1 MDRLE
6 LARRL
11 FGDGV
16 EGTSTFHP
24 AETQTYIG
32 KAVSDSADG
41 LVRVDIGNST
51 TEDGEEGI
59 EVATTV
65 SVKEGEE
72 VYVTAVGGTVAKSY
86 YVSGVVGLGDETNS
100 RITAI
105 ETDYVKAT
113 MLEADLAEIGVLT
126 ADSAV
131 ISELQAETAK
141 VENVTAAQLEAST
154 AYIGALQTGNVTA
167 QNIIADKA
175 KLAQIDTAQITA
187 DHAVINALDSNYAKI
202 DLANVSNAWID
213 DGVIRDAAI
222 GDAQIADISA
232 NKLTAG
238 TINGSVI
245 NVTNLNATNITT
257 GTINGQ
263 RLGEGSISLSKL
275 SESVYTEGEVDSI
288 VSNLNDRI
296 DSAIETYTATAV
308 PTLSNYPASSWDT
321 DDEKAEHVGD
331 ICYVLNAGSETDGY
345 TYRFAYDNST
355 STYQW
360 VLIKDNQVTAALQ
373 RLVDAEGDIDGLQSF
388 QSDTSVWISDTDEA
402 LNVIRNN
409 HTSLTTVVN
418 KTIVET
424 VQLWYSKANTTA
436 PAKPTSQVT
445 STLTSGGAW
454 RTVVPS
460 YSTSYPNYFYCY
472 QWKYADGTYG
482 WSSVTRD
489 IAMGEA
495 QSTSRTAASDAAS
508 AATTANSNIKSNVQL
523 WYTKQTSTAPSKP
536 SAHVTTNNAGTA
548 NAWNLAVPTYNAT
561 YPHYFYC
568 YEYQLG
574 NGTYGW
580 TNVVYDSAMT
590 ESQERARTAVSNAAT
605 AQTTAEGA
613 ATAASNAQATANS
626 NIKSSVQLW
635 YSKDNETAPS
645 KPTAQVTSTS
655 TSGGGWRT
663 VVPTYSSSYPYYY
676 YCYQYQMGD
685 GTYKWS
691 DVVYDRATTESQSTA
706 RATASSLSNYIT
718 TNDGALAALKSQ
730 VDGQLEVWYGNADPT
745 ASNLPASGW
754 DSDQK
759 TAHSGDLYYN
769 VSDGTVWQWSGS
781 SWTELPDDAA
791 AAALN
796 AAHDAQATADG
807 KRRIFTATPTV
818 PYDIG
823 DLWVNGSEVKYATVK
838 KTESQSY
845 AASDWSLTATD
856 DTAANAAQAT
866 ADKNVKTSV
875 QLWYTKANEEAP
887 AKPSAKVT
895 SNSTSGGG
903 WRIVVPSYNASYPKY
918 FYCYQ
923 YELADGTYTWSDVV
937 FDRATTENEA
947 NAHSALTQLTTKV
960 DTQTF
965 NDLSDTVSE
974 HTRNITTLTTTTQ
987 QMTQKVEFIE
997 GDYKPNIYHTT
1008 DGTSGTNGIFHLAT
1022 ITVNDAYASQAIAM
1036 TCMHRNSSK
1045 TEILIAFNNVNG
1057 TDPGIKF
1064 VRYTGSMVVYMD
1076 RESAGV
1082 YRLWVTKAES
1092 YDSLS
1097 VTEFEYGSYMSARI
1111 SWEWTKDQVSSVED
1125 LNEGYVTG
1133 QQLADGQLS
1142 SNFAT
1147 SSQLTI
1153 VSNTVNT
1160 VSQTADSNLQK
1171 ISNLTTTLGTNADGT
1186 TNVNDIVH
1194 RESALEQDLDGF
1206 RATVSETYSTKT
1218 DTATAK
1224 SEAINAAN
1232 TYTDNAIDD
1241 IEIGGRNLLLWSG
1254 DANHSPVTRWNSQNN
1269 VTSMSYDS
1277 TYDAFKYVT
1286 PSDAGNQNNG
1296 MGINTNSDGWMNS
1309 YGRSQIVNGSSYVF
1323 SIDVMG
1329 TLSSGNPMTMKIFY
1343 SSSTGDWNSTP
1354 SQSVNVTGKVK
1365 SDSFTRVSVNF
1376 TLPSTRTEGTRI
1388 VLSLGAKG
1396 ATFYVKNP
1404 KLELGNKPTDWTPAP
1419 EDMATGAEVS
1429 AIETRVSTNETSIEQ
1444 NKTDIA
1450 LKANSS
1456 DVYTKS
1462 ATDGLI
1468 STEVTNRN
1476 AAIQT
1481 ATDGIRSEVS
1491 ETYATKTEVR
1501 RTDSGSGTFITS
1513 DDAAN
1518 LPLLSLTVHGKSVQD
1533 GTPSPSS
1540 PVEIQSVEGRNL
1552 SPFFSHDITDVYSAS
1567 TNPNGYWFWFSTEAT
1582 WTQKDDGWVHVE
1594 YSNTGSSAV
1603 YPNCIV
1609 QQVPALK
1616 NGASYTFLV
1625 EIANAT
1631 INGDVKF
1638 SPNGSAGST
1647 VAYLNNVTAFSIAN
1661 NSTYYKSITAKS
1673 DFSGCNRF
1681 ACSYFNVPAGGSISL
1696 DLRISIYE
1704 GGYAGAYQPYQSI
1717 TAAITGKNLLDLAR
1731 AAGGTSH
1738 GITVTPN
1745 GDGTF
1750 GLVGTATSSDV
1761 NVWLAGTYNA
1771 SAPTLFTLPAGTYT
1785 VTDCALFKGTSRVF
1799 HAEIGSSQT
1808 VTLTAATP
1816 ITGIRAPSAVNGKT
1830 YDTTIKPQL
1839 EYSSDASDYAP
1850 YTDASAFIPLQD
1862 HALRSLPDGTDDTLE
1877 VDGEGNVTLTQ
1888 RVGSYT
1894 ITGSESIQAS
1904 AALGSHYRV
1913 QLRVLDSQLAKTYD
1927 DNGGQG
1933 STNGYCSA
1941 APFYAHY
1948 SQQSVHAYTDGRS
1961 IFIFAQAST
1970 AADALAAFA
1979 GATAYYPL
1987 ATPQTI
1993 SLGKID
1999 LPSLPSPSFSMH
2011 VDASV
2016 TPNIDAEWWTQ
2027 GGEEVGSVYQRTSE
2041 LEQDAHGFTL
2051 RMDGIDGDLSDLSG
2065 DLSDLSGDLSDLS
2078 KDAVLKSKDTWT
2090 AWMDVGTDS
2099 NNDPYLTMGQSGN
2112 AFESRLTN
2120 RYMSFN
2126 EGTVELMRLSGEDGV
2141 RADTIRSKYV
2151 YIGSWILEQ
2160 LDNGDM
2166 AIKLVGQSSS

>member
-1 MDRLE
+1 MTRTLNDLADLLYSDRRAE
-6 LARRL
+6 IDENPDS
-11 FGDGV
+11 GH
-16 EGTSTFHP
+16 TSTVYGT
-24 AETQTYIG
+24 AM
-32 KAVSDSADG
+32 SDSANG
-41 LVRVDIGNST
+41 LVVVKLSDDATQAG
-51 TEDGEEGI
+51 GYEGI
-59 EVATTV
+59 DETGVELPTVVNVHDGDEVI
-65 SVKEGEE
+65 
-72 VYVTAVGGTVAKSY
+72 VTLVGGKLKTPF
-86 YVSGVVGLGDETNS
+86 VSGVVGIGDETNS

-131 ISELQAETAK
+131 ISEIQAETAK

-175 KLAQIDTAQITA
+175 KLAQIDTSQITA
-187 DHAVINALDSNYAKI
+187 DHAVINTLDSNYAKI

-355 STYQW
+355 GTYQW

-445 STLTSGGAW
+445 STSTSGGAW

-536 SAHVTTNNAGTA
+536 NAHVTTNNAGTA

-605 AQTTAEGA
+605 AQTAAEGA
-613 ATAASNAQATANS
+613 ATAASNAQNTAN
-626 NIKSSVQLW
+626 
-635 YSKDNETAPS
+635 
-645 KPTAQVTSTS
+645 
-655 TSGGGWRT
+655 
-663 VVPTYSSSYPYYY
+663 
-676 YCYQYQMGD
+676 
-685 GTYKWS
+685 
-691 DVVYDRATTESQSTA
+691 
-706 RATASSLSNYIT
+706 
-718 TNDGALAALKSQ
+718 
-730 VDGQLEVWYGNADPT
+730 
-745 ASNLPASGW
+745 
-754 DSDQK
+754 
-759 TAHSGDLYYN
+759 
-769 VSDGTVWQWSGS
+769 
-781 SWTELPDDAA
+781 
-791 AAALN
+791 
-796 AAHDAQATADG
+796 
-807 KRRIFTATPTV
+807 
-818 PYDIG
+818 
-823 DLWVNGSEVKYATVK
+823 
-838 KTESQSY
+838 
-845 AASDWSLTATD
+845 
-856 DTAANAAQAT
+856 
-866 ADKNVKTSV
+866 KNVKTSI

-895 SNSTSGGG
+895 SDSTSGGG
-903 WRIVVPSYNASYPKY
+903 WRTVVPSYNASYPKY

-965 NDLSDTVSE
+965 NDLTDTVSE

-987 QMTQKVEFIE
+987 QMTQKIDNISVGGRNLIWDSTWKSTNERWSDWGAAGTTTREIVEID
-997 GDYKPNIYHTT
+997 GKRWLHVASSAQYQGWQQAPNKRNGSGELVAGEEVTLSFVARAASPTSVSVVGFHWLKY
-1008 DGTSGTNGIFHLAT
+1008 DGKIVSQSWNAWTIPVEAT
-1022 ITVNDAYASQAIAM
+1022 RFKRTYTVPSEATGFNVMVGSNIAADV
-1036 TCMHRNSSK
+1036 
-1045 TEILIAFNNVNG
+1045 E
-1057 TDPGIKF
+1057 
-1064 VRYTGSMVVYMD
+1064 
-1076 RESAGV
+1076 
-1082 YRLWVTKAES
+1082 LWVADLKLEKGNVAT
-1092 YDSLS
+1092 D
-1097 VTEFEYGSYMSARI
+1097 
-1111 SWEWTKDQVSSVED
+1111 WTPAPED
-1125 LNEGYVTG
+1125 MATG
-1133 QQLADGQLS
+1133 A
-1142 SNFAT
+1142 
-1147 SSQLTI
+1147 QLTT

-1194 RESALEQDLDGF
+1194 RESALEQDLSGF
-1206 RATVSETYSTKT
+1206 KSTVSETYATKDALSAET
-1218 DTATAK
+1218 TARTTAIQQTT
-1224 SEAINAAN
+1224 EA
-1232 TYTDNAIDD
+1232 
-1241 IEIGGRNLLLWSG
+1241 
-1254 DANHSPVTRWNSQNN
+1254 
-1269 VTSMSYDS
+1269 
-1277 TYDAFKYVT
+1277 
-1286 PSDAGNQNNG
+1286 
-1296 MGINTNSDGWMNS
+1296 
-1309 YGRSQIVNGSSYVF
+1309 
-1323 SIDVMG
+1323 
-1329 TLSSGNPMTMKIFY
+1329 
-1343 SSSTGDWNSTP
+1343 
-1354 SQSVNVTGKVK
+1354 
-1365 SDSFTRVSVNF
+1365 
-1376 TLPSTRTEGTRI
+1376 
-1388 VLSLGAKG
+1388 
-1396 ATFYVKNP
+1396 
-1404 KLELGNKPTDWTPAP
+1404 
-1419 EDMATGAEVS
+1419 
-1429 AIETRVSTNETSIEQ
+1429 
-1444 NKTDIA
+1444 IA

-1456 DVYTKS
+1456 DVYTKT

-1501 RTDSGSGTFITS
+1501 RTDAGSGTVVTS

-1518 LPLLSLTVHGKSVQD
+1518 LPPLSITIHGKSVQD
-1533 GTPSPSS
+1533 GAPSPSS
-1540 PVEIQSVEGRNL
+1540 PVEIKSVEAPNL
-1552 SPFFSHDITDVYSAS
+1552 APFFSVPFDDFYNADTNPDGYWNGLSGGITDC
-1567 TNPNGYWFWFSTEAT
+1567 T
-1582 WTQKDDGWVHVE
+1582 TQLADGWAHVE
-1594 YSNTGSSAV
+1594 FDNTSGTGTRWMNFNAVPDLTLKTNTSYMFITEVRNLVTTPTSSN
-1603 YPNCIV
+1603 
-1609 QQVPALK
+1609 
-1616 NGASYTFLV
+1616 NGA
-1625 EIANAT
+1625 T
-1631 INGDVKF
+1631 IVACSSNSDAIKGQF
-1638 SPNGSAGST
+1638 NGSANSGILTKDVVSLSMATSRSSFDGCATRFRSYLQFTAGCKASFDFRLSVYETSNHAAYSPFGSISVNT
-1647 VAYLNNVTAFSIAN
+1647 SGRNIFGGPYINSSINTTTGA
-1661 NSTYYKSITAKS
+1661 ITASNTTNYTSRMMHVTNSAATILVEDK
-1673 DFSGCNRF
+1673 GE
-1681 ACSYFNVPAGGSISL
+1681 YGGSINFACYDS
-1696 DLRISIYE
+1696 D
-1704 GGYAGAYQPYQSI
+1704 GAFLGFCQPLY
-1717 TAAITGKNLLDLAR
+1717 
-1731 AAGGTSH
+1731 
-1738 GITVTPN
+1738 
-1745 GDGTF
+1745 F
-1750 GLVGTATSSDV
+1750 
-1761 NVWLAGTYNA
+1761 
-1771 SAPTLFTLPAGTYT
+1771 
-1785 VTDCALFKGTSRVF
+1785 
-1799 HAEIGSSQT
+1799 GSSMT
-1808 VTLTAATP
+1808 VPYRHKMDLLTNTASIIATGYYASGAALLNTAKVA
-1816 ITGIRAPSAVNGKT
+1816 I
-1830 YDTTIKPQL
+1830 YDGDVDYPY
-1839 EYSSDASDYAP
+1839 EPYSPVDIS
-1850 YTDASAFIPLQD
+1850 IPLQGNSVCATPSFGD
-1862 HALRSLPDGTDDTLE
+1862 LLE
-1877 VDGEGNVTLTQ
+1877 VDSEGNATLTKNM
-1888 RVGSYT
+1888 GSYT
-1894 ITGSESIQAS
+1894 ITGDETVTNGTV
-1904 AALGSHYRV
+1904 LGNYRRGV
-1913 QLRVLDSQLAKTYD
+1913 LRVLDGEKASKTDLEQGGAGAKS
-1927 DNGGQG
+1927 GLC
-1933 STNGYCSA
+1933 TNAEYLVGYSVN
-1941 APFYAHY
+1941 
-1948 SQQSVHAYTDGRS
+1948 SVHVYTHVNSIYLFAVAASDADLLSAYT
-1961 IFIFAQAST
+1961 
-1970 AADALAAFA
+1970 
-1979 GATAYYPL
+1979 GATIYYPL

-1999 LPSLPSPSFSMH
+1999 LPSLPSPSFYAH

-2016 TPNIDAEWWTQ
+2016 TPTLDAEWWTQ
-2027 GGEEVGSVYQRTSE
+2027 GGEEVGSVYQRASA
-2041 LEQDAHGFTL
+2041 LEQNAEGL
-2051 RMDGIDGDLSDLSG
+2051 SVRMMGLET
-2065 DLSDLSGDLSDLS
+2065 
-2078 KDAVLKSKDTWT
+2078 DAVRKSKDEWT
-2090 AWMDVGTDS
+2090 AWLDVGTDS
-2099 NNDPYLTMGQSGN
+2099 GNNPFLAMGQSGN
-2112 AFESRLTN
+2112 DLNSRL
-2120 RYMSFN
+2120 SN
-2126 EGTVELMRLSGEDGV
+2126 ESMGFYNGTEELMKLSGAEGV
-2141 RADTIRSKYV
+2141 KADTVRTKRV
-2151 YIGSWILEQ
+2151 YIGSWILEE
-2160 LDNGDM
+2160 LDSGDM
-2166 AIKLVGQSSS
+2166 AIKLVGGGA

>member
-131 ISELQAETAK
+131 ITEIQAETAK

-187 DHAVINALDSNYAKI
+187 DHAVINTLDSNYAKI

-263 RLGEGSISLSKL
+263 RLGEGSIALSKL

-321 DDEKAEHVGD
+321 NDKKAEHVGD

-355 STYQW
+355 GTYQW

-402 LNVIRNN
+402 LNLIRSN

-445 STLTSGGAW
+445 STSTSGGAW

-495 QSTSRTAASDAAS
+495 QSTSRTAASNAAS

-574 NGTYGW
+574 DGTYGW

-605 AQTTAEGA
+605 AQTAAEGA
-613 ATAASNAQATANS
+613 ANAASNAQNTAN
-626 NIKSSVQLW
+626 
-635 YSKDNETAPS
+635 
-645 KPTAQVTSTS
+645 
-655 TSGGGWRT
+655 
-663 VVPTYSSSYPYYY
+663 
-676 YCYQYQMGD
+676 
-685 GTYKWS
+685 
-691 DVVYDRATTESQSTA
+691 
-706 RATASSLSNYIT
+706 
-718 TNDGALAALKSQ
+718 
-730 VDGQLEVWYGNADPT
+730 
-745 ASNLPASGW
+745 
-754 DSDQK
+754 
-759 TAHSGDLYYN
+759 
-769 VSDGTVWQWSGS
+769 
-781 SWTELPDDAA
+781 
-791 AAALN
+791 
-796 AAHDAQATADG
+796 
-807 KRRIFTATPTV
+807 
-818 PYDIG
+818 
-823 DLWVNGSEVKYATVK
+823 
-838 KTESQSY
+838 
-845 AASDWSLTATD
+845 
-856 DTAANAAQAT
+856 
-866 ADKNVKTSV
+866 KNVKTSI
-875 QLWYTKANEEAP
+875 QLWYTKDNETAP

-895 SNSTSGGG
+895 SDSTSGGG
-903 WRIVVPSYNASYPKY
+903 WRTVVPSYNASYPKY

-960 DTQTF
+960 DVETF
-965 NDLSDTVSE
+965 NDLTDTVSE

-987 QMTQKVEFIE
+987 QMTQKIDNISVGGRNLLKFTGSPKLYATNISSEAAEYRRGWTTWGRLAETVLTEEGVKHTADGNGQSGIVVPLIYDGAVSGGDELVLSFDYRCNSSSWGALYLLYHSGGNASVEESSWAPTTVSETEWAHHSTNVKFAKTGSVAYGILLPYSNVSGNWFEIRNGSLKLERGNVATDWTPAVEDSPENIPNLTPYFSHDLTDVYNETGNPNGYWLNIQGGYTQLEDGWAHYERDNTSSAPRTWDYARIRPLDNIVPDGVYTALIE
-997 GDYKPNIYHTT
+997 VRNAVVTGSTVRVSWGANDYSQFGHVSPSAIYEIPVGATDSAEFRVVLRAKELTDTMTTAGQFVVNSVDAGDSVAMDIRVSLYEGAYMGPYKPYVDQTV
-1008 DGTSGTNGIFHLAT
+1008 GTKL
-1022 ITVNDAYASQAIAM
+1022 
-1036 TCMHRNSSK
+1036 
-1045 TEILIAFNNVNG
+1045 
-1057 TDPGIKF
+1057 
-1064 VRYTGSMVVYMD
+1064 
-1076 RESAGV
+1076 
-1082 YRLWVTKAES
+1082 VT
-1092 YDSLS
+1092 
-1097 VTEFEYGSYMSARI
+1097 
-1111 SWEWTKDQVSSVED
+1111 
-1125 LNEGYVTG
+1125 
-1133 QQLADGQLS
+1133 
-1142 SNFAT
+1142 
-1147 SSQLTI
+1147 

-1160 VSQTADSNLQK
+1160 VSQKADSNIQK

-1194 RESALEQDLDGF
+1194 RESALEQDLDSF
-1206 RATVSETYSTKT
+1206 KSTVSETYATKNDLSAET
-1218 DTATAK
+1218 TARTTAIRQTT
-1224 SEAINAAN
+1224 EA
-1232 TYTDNAIDD
+1232 
-1241 IEIGGRNLLLWSG
+1241 
-1254 DANHSPVTRWNSQNN
+1254 
-1269 VTSMSYDS
+1269 
-1277 TYDAFKYVT
+1277 
-1286 PSDAGNQNNG
+1286 
-1296 MGINTNSDGWMNS
+1296 
-1309 YGRSQIVNGSSYVF
+1309 
-1323 SIDVMG
+1323 
-1329 TLSSGNPMTMKIFY
+1329 
-1343 SSSTGDWNSTP
+1343 
-1354 SQSVNVTGKVK
+1354 
-1365 SDSFTRVSVNF
+1365 
-1376 TLPSTRTEGTRI
+1376 
-1388 VLSLGAKG
+1388 
-1396 ATFYVKNP
+1396 
-1404 KLELGNKPTDWTPAP
+1404 
-1419 EDMATGAEVS
+1419 
-1429 AIETRVSTNETSIEQ
+1429 
-1444 NKTDIA
+1444 IA

-1501 RTDSGSGTFITS
+1501 RTDTGSGTVITS

-1518 LPLLSLTVHGKSVQD
+1518 LPPISLTVHGKSVQD
-1533 GTPSPSS
+1533 GTPSPSN
-1540 PVEIQSVEGRNL
+1540 PVEIRSVESANL
-1552 SPFFSHDITDVYSAS
+1552 SPYFSQDLTDVYSAS

-1582 WTQKDDGWVHVE
+1582 WTQKDDGWVHVA

-1625 EIANAT
+1625 EIANAA
-1631 INGDVKF
+1631 ISGDVKF

-1647 VAYLNNVTAFSIAN
+1647 VAHLNNVTAFSIAN
-1661 NSTYYKSITAKS
+1661 NSTYYKSVTAKS

-1681 ACSYFNVPAGGSISL
+1681 TRSYFNVPAGGSISL

-1704 GGYAGAYQPYQSI
+1704 GGYLGPYLPCNVVEVKTS
-1717 TAAITGKNLLDLAR
+1717 GKNLAEER
-1731 AAGGTSH
+1731 IGVFVNGAAETIASTNGAQTAFCAVERNTDYTLSYDGGNRCVIAGIDSPTVYSGDTVGVIYSTSAK
-1738 GITVTPN
+1738 VSPK
-1745 GDGTF
+1745 TF
-1750 GLVGTATSSDV
+1750 NSGEHDFIACFVATS
-1761 NVWLAGTYNA
+1761 AAPA
-1771 SAPTLFTLPAGTYT
+1771 SNIQVEKGIEATAYEAYAP
-1785 VTDCALFKGTSRVF
+1785 S
-1799 HAEIGSSQT
+1799 I
-1808 VTLTAATP
+1808 TP
-1816 ITGIRAPSAVNGKT
+1816 IDLDGN
-1830 YDTTIKPQL
+1830 
-1839 EYSSDASDYAP
+1839 
-1850 YTDASAFIPLQD
+1850 
-1862 HALRSLPDGTDDTLE
+1862 ALRSIGDVRDSLDV
-1877 VDGEGNVTLTQ
+1877 VDGRLVLTKRIGALDMGSINYTRGTLSDGNPFFYSAIIEGLDGKSPYMCSNFEWVSTIRNYITADGQLSGYNNNVSRYAFRYDSYTSNVAVKEALAGVTL
-1888 RVGSYT
+1888 Y
-1894 ITGSESIQAS
+1894 
-1904 AALGSHYRV
+1904 Y
-1913 QLRVLDSQLAKTYD
+1913 VLLE
-1927 DNGGQG
+1927 
-1933 STNGYCSA
+1933 
-1941 APFYAHY
+1941 
-1948 SQQSVHAYTDGRS
+1948 
-1961 IFIFAQAST
+1961 
-1970 AADALAAFA
+1970 
-1979 GATAYYPL
+1979 
-1987 ATPQTI
+1987 PQTI
-1993 SLGKID
+1993 DLGTIE

-2011 VDASV
+2011 VDAAVSP
-2016 TPNIDAEWWTQ
+2016 TLDAEWWTT
-2027 GGEEVGSVYQRTSE
+2027 GGEEVGSVYQRTSA
-2041 LEQDAHGFTL
+2041 LEQDAEGL
-2051 RMDGIDGDLSDLSG
+2051 SVRMRGLET
-2065 DLSDLSGDLSDLS
+2065 
-2078 KDAVLKSKDTWT
+2078 DAVLKSKDEWT
-2090 AWMDVGTDS
+2090 AWLDVGTDS
-2099 NNDPYLTMGQSGN
+2099 GNNPFLAMGQSGN
-2112 AFESRLTN
+2112 DLNSRL
-2120 RYMSFN
+2120 SN
-2126 EGTVELMRLSGEDGV
+2126 ESMGFYNGTEELMKLSGAEGV
-2141 RADTIRSKYV
+2141 KADTVRTKRV
-2151 YIGSWILEQ
+2151 YIGSWILEE
-2160 LDNGDM
+2160 LDSGDM
-2166 AIKLVGQSSS
+2166 AIKLVGGGA